1 MIRSRE
7 SLGFAAFIM
16 ADPLKCGPLTG
27 AVEGSDDRKSGILQS
42 FAIKL
47 LQTIAT
53 AVGLNANR
61 AIDANAPGELP

>member
-1 MIRSRE
+1 
-7 SLGFAAFIM
+7 M